1 MIDSSSCSMC
11 VCVCVS
17 GCECVSACVCECQA
31 LPIDKPLE
39 CARHCQIADRCSSA
53 AGAGDTVVGV
63 SVGVGWI
70 NAYTHTH
77 THCARAR
84 AKLEWHLSFFASG
97 AICRHSLSR
106 PSSKQS
112 HEKSHE
118 L

>member
-1 MIDSSSCSMC
+1 MIDSSTCSMC
-11 VCVCVS
+11 VCVS
-17 GCECVSACVCECQA
+17 ECVSVCVCECQA

-39 CARHCQIADRCSSA
+39 SARHCQIADRCSSA

-84 AKLEWHLSFFASG
+84 AKLEWHLSFFLHLA
-97 AICRHSLSR
+97 
-106 PSSKQS
+106 PSVDIR
-112 HEKSHE
+112 
-118 L
+118 